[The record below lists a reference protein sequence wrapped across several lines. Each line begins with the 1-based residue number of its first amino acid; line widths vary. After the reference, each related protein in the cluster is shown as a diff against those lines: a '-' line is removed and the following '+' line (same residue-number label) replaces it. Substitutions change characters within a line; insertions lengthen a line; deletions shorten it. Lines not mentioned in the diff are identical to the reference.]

1 MIGLSRI
8 IATGRAIV
16 VRLVLLGLF
25 AVVAPFG
32 PWIVPVEATEIVE
45 WRNVPISI
53 VLNVG
58 EERVLAFPDHV
69 QVGVP
74 PILRPASFR
83 TQSTGGTVLWLAR
96 RPFDSQ
102 RLQVRL
108 LSTGHVMLFDVTAV
122 EGAGARSGVPASV
135 LEPIQVSFPD
145 VAWDLRAQV
154 LNEGALAQSHALA
167 PSRALALTPVVL
179 TRFAAQQ
186 LYAPQRLLTD
196 LPGIRRVPMG
206 ASDVIFL
213 YRHDQVIASP
223 LGSWQGGG
231 FYVTAVKLSNVG
243 SKRVLLDPR
252 LLKGRFISATFQH
265 NSLGPA
271 DSRSE
276 TTSVYLITDRP
287 FIASIL
293 SANSGNED

>member
-1 MIGLSRI
+1 MMIGLSRI
-8 IATGRAIV
+8 IATARAIV

-25 AVVAPFG
+25 ALFAVVAPLG

-74 PILRPASFR
+74 PTLRPASFR

-102 RLQVRL
+102 RLHVRL

-122 EGAGARSGVPASV
+122 EGAGAHSGVPAPV
-135 LEPIQVSFPD
+135 LEPIQVSFPAT
-145 VAWDLRAQV
+145 AWEPRAQG
-154 LNEGALAQSHALA
+154 LNEGV
-167 PSRALALTPVVL
+167 PALTPVAL

-206 ASDVIFL
+206 APDLVSL
-213 YRHDQVIASP
+213 YRHDQVIAKP

-231 FYVTAVKLSNVG
+231 FYVTAVKLSNGG

-252 LLKGRFISATFQH
+252 LLRGRFISATFQH

-293 SANSGNED
+293 LANSGNED

>member
-1 MIGLSRI
+1 MIGLSRV

-16 VRLVLLGLF
+16 VRLVLLTSL
-25 AVVAPFG
+25 VAP
-32 PWIVPVEATEIVE
+32 VNATEIVE

-69 QVGVP
+69 QVGLP
-74 PILRPASFR
+74 PTLRPDSFR

-96 RPFDSQ
+96 RRFESQ

-122 EGAGARSGVPASV
+122 EGAGAPALVSA

-145 VAWDLRAQV
+145 TAWDLRTNA
-154 LNEGALAQSHALA
+154 LNEGAPAQSRV
-167 PSRALALTPVVL
+167 PVLTPVAL

-186 LYAPQRLLTD
+186 LYAPERLLID
-196 LPGIRRVPMG
+196 RPGIRRVPMG
-206 ASDVIFL
+206 ATDSVSV
-213 YRHDQVIASP
+213 YRHDQLIADP

-231 FYVTAVKLSNVG
+231 LYVTAVKLTNS
-243 SKRVLLDPR
+243 SRDRVFLDPR

-276 TTSVYLITDRP
+276 TTCVYLVTDRP
-287 FIASIL
+287 FVASIF
-293 SANSGNED
+293 SAGSMNLDHSGNED